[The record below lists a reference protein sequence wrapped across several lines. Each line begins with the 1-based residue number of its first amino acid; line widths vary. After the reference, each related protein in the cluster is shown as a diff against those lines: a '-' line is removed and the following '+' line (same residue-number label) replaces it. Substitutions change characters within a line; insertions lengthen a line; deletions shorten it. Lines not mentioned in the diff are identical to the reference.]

1 MRDFAGSLYV
11 EFHENMTKSL
21 RIETGDTHDPKVEK
35 TNGQLD
41 KRGGKG
47 IILLQMGI

>member
-1 MRDFAGSLYV
+1 VRAFARSLYI
-11 EFHENMTKSL
+11 EFHENMTKRL
-21 RIETGDTHDPKVEK
+21 RIERGDKLDPKVEK

-41 KRGGKG
+41 KRGGKV